1 MRRCTKQEEAW
12 VIRINS
18 PITIYTIL
26 NKAQIQVLRLKV
38 YDICRNIEGVMNMF
52 SEELRELGRTRVAYE
67 EALKKISELEKAK

>member
-1 MRRCTKQEEAW
+1 M
-12 VIRINS
+12 
-18 PITIYTIL
+18 